1 MFTEMRLAA
10 LMHKPAHG
18 PKTLPA
24 REILD
29 MATRDG
35 AKALS
40 WFDDIGS
47 LEIGKKADLIAL
59 DLNQPDNAVP
69 QVGAGAGK
77 GSIPSLESIASSIVY
92 STGSHHLR
100 HTMVDG
106 NLLFTG
112 GKVRGIP
119 SGQLVEEIRLA
130 QTKIYRSVAKKS

>member
-1 MFTEMRLAA
+1 
-10 LMHKPAHG
+10 
-18 PKTLPA
+18 
-24 REILD
+24 

-40 WFDDIGS
+40 WFDQIGS
-47 LEIGKKADLIAL
+47 LEVGKKADLVAI

-69 QVGAGAGK
+69 QVPKSAGK
-77 GSIPSLESIASSIVY
+77 GSIPSLEAIASSIVY
-92 STGSHHLR
+92 STSGHHVR

-130 QTKIYRSVAKKS
+130 QTKIYQSLKRN